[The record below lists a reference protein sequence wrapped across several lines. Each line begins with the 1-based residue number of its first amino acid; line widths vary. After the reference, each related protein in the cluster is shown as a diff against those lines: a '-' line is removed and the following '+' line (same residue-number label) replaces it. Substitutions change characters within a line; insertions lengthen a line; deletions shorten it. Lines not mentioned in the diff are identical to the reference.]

1 MDHRTGY
8 GDMGSDSHSNE
19 QMSLSDESVE
29 SSNDADDYD
38 TQRAEVLLSKTN
50 IDGLF
55 WTRCNPKKKNPC
67 LVVENLP
74 SSVPLSLSDN
84 K

>member
-1 MDHRTGY
+1 MVGWDDLINSLADEFAEMDHRTGY

-55 WTRCNPKKKNPC
+55 
-67 LVVENLP
+67 
-74 SSVPLSLSDN
+74 
-84 K
+84 

>member
-19 QMSLSDESVE
+19 QMSLSEESVE

-38 TQRAEVLLSKTN
+38 TQRAEVLTSKAH

-55 WTRCNPKKKNPC
+55 
-67 LVVENLP
+67 
-74 SSVPLSLSDN
+74 
-84 K
+84 

>member
-1 MDHRTGY
+1 LEAWLNSVEGWEGLINSLADEFAEMDHQGRY

-19 QMSLSDESVE
+19 QMSGSDESVE

-38 TQRAEVLLSKTN
+38 TQHAEVLMSKAS

-55 WTRCNPKKKNPC
+55 
-67 LVVENLP
+67 
-74 SSVPLSLSDN
+74 
-84 K
+84 